1 MWWHWQPSSP
11 DVLWRSSHRWT
22 CRWRRW
28 PHHWTSWSWIW
39 RWWEHPHRR
48 ARCKWSSCFT
58 AACVLTLAYFVK
70 LIKNLWEN
78 PQSKVVNIYR
88 TFTTATQV
96 LHVYFSHSN
105 TDHFYQV
112 DKQLVRTALQAKQS
126 TQTNKDGKEEQ
137 SQMLKFMPQYQ
148 KAAFSGGMERT
159 FTQDSRV

>member
-1 MWWHWQPSSP
+1 MWWHWQPSIVGRV
-11 DVLWRSSHRWT
+11 DGGDGGWR
-22 CRWRRW
+22 

-48 ARCKWSSCFT
+48 ARCKWSSFFT

-78 PQSKVVNIYR
+78 QSKVVNIYR

-96 LHVYFSHSN
+96 LHLYFSHSN